1 MILSPV
7 MGFDKKMPWLKLRQ
21 PNSFLLNIKTT
32 DIITK
37 NVVKGKFILKGGK
50 TQLSVWITWQ
60 SLSRTLGLGLEGT
73 GDGKTLD
80 WGRRDWGWKN
90 PGLQSG
96 KKEYSILTNS
106 GSNSPLAAFAM
117 SNESQL
123 RSLIRS
129 SKEAEIKIKGKGS
142 MRHACLWGK
151 VKNKLCDTKRI
162 FSCLFLNV
170 PYFK

>member
-21 PNSFLLNIKTT
+21 PNNFLLNIKTT

-37 NVVKGKFILKGGK
+37 NMVKGKFILKGGK

-60 SLSRTLGLGLEGT
+60 SLSRTL
-73 GDGKTLD
+73 
-80 WGRRDWGWKN
+80 GRRDWGWKN

-129 SKEAEIKIKGKGS
+129 SKEAEIKIKGKGY

-170 PYFK
+170 CTIFQIIFI